1 MKKEEM
7 HKKNQVLHV
16 RAERDVLSEVKNEWI
31 VDLKFSFQEQNY
43 LYLGME
49 YLPWGSNVLING

>member
-16 RAERDVLSEVKNEWI
+16 RAERDFLSQAKNQWI
-31 VDLKFSFQEQNY
+31 VELKFSFQDQNFY
-43 LYLGME
+43 
-49 YLPWGSNVLING
+49 I

>member
-1 MKKEEM
+1 M